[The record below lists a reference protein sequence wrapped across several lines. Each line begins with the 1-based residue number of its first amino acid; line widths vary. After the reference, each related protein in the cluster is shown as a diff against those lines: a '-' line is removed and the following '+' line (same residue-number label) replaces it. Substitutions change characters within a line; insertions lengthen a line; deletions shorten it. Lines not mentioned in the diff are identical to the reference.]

1 MINKTTSSNIIN
13 SLKLSRVDPNSE
25 GELNDVTL
33 GNLIRRIAGITC
45 PISRTHLKH
54 HMMLS
59 LLRLLVD
66 KSSLEM
72 KIDAAIDALLVCGD
86 IIQLSSR
93 DTYEPDDGEGF
104 LYTAPPSFLQRDNG
118 RILIIGVGFDD
129 ATFLPDSL
137 LNRIS
142 ITNFSRFIDPISDE
156 DLPKI
161 LLELGLRQINRQ
173 TWVTAPLAETPG
185 KHLECFKDI
194 LVRDGGSA
202 NIPELSIYSPDNSC
216 TTYHQGWM
224 PLDKQTGHYIA
235 RRPQA
240 YGSAI
245 WCFIE
250 IIRGRVNAIIDF
262 PIKGTRLRG
271 CDIAWRLQHAIDA
284 NINQPLNY
292 YVEKLEDKIQF
303 NFKIPIPLWAQQRL
317 ILMGELVHPS
327 RGYVIAFQI
336 PESESATEEKFLQ
349 EQLWLTPKK

>member
-13 SLKLSRVDPNSE
+13 SLKPSQVDHNSQ
-25 GELNDVTL
+25 GELNDETL
-33 GNLIRRIAGITC
+33 GTLIRRIAGITC

-54 HMMLS
+54 HMVLS
-59 LLRLLVD
+59 LLRLAGD
-66 KSSLEM
+66 KPSLE
-72 KIDAAIDALLVCGD
+72 KRVDAAIEALLVCGD

-104 LYTAPPSFLQRDNG
+104 IYTAPPSFLQRDSG

-129 ATFLPDSL
+129 ATFLPDSH

-142 ITNFSRFIDPISDE
+142 FKNFSRFIDPVSDE

-173 TWVTAPLAETPG
+173 TWVTAPIAETSG
-185 KHLECFKDI
+185 KHLQCFKDI

-202 NIPELSIYSPDNSC
+202 DIPELCIYSPDNSC

-224 PLDKQTGHYIA
+224 PLGKQTGLYIA

-250 IIRGRVNAIIDF
+250 VVQGKVNGIVDF
-262 PIKGTRLRG
+262 PIKGSRLRG
-271 CDIAWRLQHAIDA
+271 CDTAWRLQHAIDA
-284 NINQPLNY
+284 NINQALNY
-292 YVEKLEDKIQF
+292 YLEKFEDKIQL

-317 ILMGELVHPS
+317 VLMGQLVPPS
-327 RGYVIAFQI
+327 RGNVLAFQI
-336 PESESATEEKFLQ
+336 PASESATEEKFLQ
-349 EQLWLTPKK
+349 EHLWLTPKK